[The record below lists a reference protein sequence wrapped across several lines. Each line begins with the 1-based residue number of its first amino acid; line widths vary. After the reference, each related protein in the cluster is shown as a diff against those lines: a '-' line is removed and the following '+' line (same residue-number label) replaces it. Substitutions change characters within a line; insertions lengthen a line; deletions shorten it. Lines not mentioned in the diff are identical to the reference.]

1 VKEGGGHREEQETR
15 SPEREKKGRHREER
29 AMLSMSLDLEGQRGH
44 RMEQDTSPL
53 EHEKEEQRE
62 EPGQA

>member
-1 VKEGGGHREEQETR
+1 
-15 SPEREKKGRHREER
+15 
-29 AMLSMSLDLEGQRGH
+29 MLSMSLDLEGQRGH